1 MTQPL
6 VSIYIP
12 TRNRP
17 ELLRRAV
24 CSCLAQSYKALEIII
39 VDDGSDEQFRDPIDQ
54 IARLD
59 PRVSILHNP
68 QSQGA
73 CAARNLAIKAAKG
86 EFITG
91 LDDDDEFTPDRISCF
106 AQSWPKFQ
114 SLSFLSAGYKVIQRN
129 GQYCYGQQARQI
141 SFDDLLYANYVGNQL
156 FTKTEYLR
164 SIDGFDQDMPSC
176 QDYDV
181 WLRLSQRYGAGYRL
195 KLITYIVHQEHESP
209 RISQSPNRNLGYI
222 RLIEKHRASM
232 SDAQYRNQLFY
243 QALYTEQWSAMRL
256 LGLAGR
262 KNIVVAM
269 KNIVLRYYFQL
280 KTSLFA
286 SASAKN

>member
-1 MTQPL
+1 MQPL

-39 VDDGSDEQFRDPIDQ
+39 VDDGSDEQFRDAIEQ
-54 IARLD
+54 VARLD
-59 PRVSILHNP
+59 PRISILRSP
-68 QSQGA
+68 QSLGA

-91 LDDDDEFTPDRISCF
+91 LDDDDEFTPNRISSF
-106 AQSWPKFQ
+106 VQSWREFPN
-114 SLSFLSAGYKVIQRN
+114 LSFLSAGYKVIQKN
-129 GQYCYGQQARQI
+129 GDYCYAQQPRQI
-141 SFDDLLYANYVGNQL
+141 SFQDLLYANYVGNQV
-156 FTKTEYLR
+156 FTKTDYLL

-195 KLITYIVHQEHESP
+195 KLISYIVHQEHESP
-209 RISQSPNRNLGYI
+209 RISQSSKKNEGYI
-222 RLIEKHRASM
+222 RLITKYRSHM

-262 KNIVVAM
+262 KNIVVAL
-269 KNIVLRYYFQL
+269 KNIALRCYFQL
-280 KTSLFA
+280 KTLLIA
-286 SASAKN
+286 SASEKK